1 MELIK
6 QNIQSKLVKSLLV
19 IVLGSIA
26 LAISAK
32 IKIPFYPVPMTM
44 QTFIVLFLGL
54 SFGYKIGLAT
64 VSLYLLEGIF
74 GLPVF
79 SNSPER
85 GIGLTYFMG
94 PTMGYLIGFLS
105 ASYLASLIRED
116 DNKLVIITKL
126 LISVSTIYFFGVLWL
141 GTLIGWDKPILE
153 LGVMPFLL
161 AEVFKIS
168 LSGATGLICTRLLLA
183 LTPASLTAAISKL
196 YVSPFCKFK
205 YLTISYSSPFH
216 L

>member
-6 QNIQSKLVKSLLV
+6 QNSQSKIIKSIIV
-19 IVLGSIA
+19 IFFGSIL

-44 QTFIVLFLGL
+44 QTFVVMLLGI
-54 SFGYKIGLAT
+54 SFGGKIAVAT
-64 VSLYLLEGIF
+64 ISLYLLEGIL

-116 DNKLVIITKL
+116 DNQLIIITKL

-168 LSGATGLICTRLLLA
+168 LLFLL
-183 LTPASLTAAISKL
+183 TKKL
-196 YVSPFCKFK
+196 FKLRKF
-205 YLTISYSSPFH
+205 I
-216 L
+216 